1 MLSGISSFAFS
12 SGLGM
17 TMFFSEIL
25 GVLNELGMTC
35 SAFTLGAVETAVATE
50 GATGVG
56 VSVVDVVTADSCIA
70 EGVVVVS
77 VGVGVTPLLFFLK
90 GQLRWTARL

>member
-17 TMFFSEIL
+17 VIFFSEIL

-35 SAFTLGAVETAVATE
+35 SAFTLGAVETAVAT
-50 GATGVG
+50 GGTTGVG
-56 VSVVDVVTADSCIA
+56 VSAGDVVTADSCIA
-70 EGVVVVS
+70 EGVVVS
-77 VGVGVTPLLFFLK
+77 AGVGVTPLLFFLK